1 MKLIN
6 NRYSIIAKIGEGSMG
21 IVYKARDLS
30 LSVDVIV
37 KIINF
42 DMPETPSL
50 EFFKQEFQILRSLRH
65 PHIVGVHD
73 FSAIWS
79 VDGHLV
85 PSQYY
90 LFSMDLIEGWEF
102 LEGIRR
108 VREEKELFRIVG
120 ELLTTMNY
128 IHYNGFLHNDIS
140 SRNIYI
146 TEEDHTVKFLDFGIS
161 EVLEGSDTL
170 IRMKRAGD
178 FNDLIHLL
186 QDISADEYPGL
197 CAFVKEARDVADFEK
212 GGELER
218 LFDIFNA
225 HTPGPPLLPAHP
237 NVDHFYTVST
247 LGLEKHFAP
256 VNDFLK
262 LPQERN
268 KVLFLAG
275 DIYSEVIP
283 FFYESL
289 EILQLETP
297 FLIRFKANTIMDTL
311 NSLIKDLQHIDVE
324 NKFLDTEAP
333 EIKKILAWDDSVLM
347 GDSKF
352 IVYNRLLTILQSLS
366 DKYRLT
372 FSVTYITSKREE
384 IASFLL
390 YLMNGLTGNNLTWI
404 FFDLTFPLEFRKRVL
419 QDTNVIAS
427 FTFETLPRDIFRDSV
442 RRIFLLPESLETYY
456 APFFDVLYQK
466 TKGKCALLATLSRAA
481 LEEGLVSYAQGLY
494 HYDTARIME
503 YPFSFSYDNLWHQ
516 RVDRLSSDEKIILTT
531 LAFYEKYIPWEDTRL
546 LFSDIPD
553 LEKKIHA
560 LVKENLLVVTGGKT
574 PVFSIKGQLFV
585 TFLLEEYPPPEIYA
599 RRTIA
604 FLLGNPDSF
613 VSLESFS
620 FLLAKMKDIKEKMPR
635 LFCRFTIR
643 FLKRYARETHRPEV
657 RQAVSLLEETLP
669 RLPRREL
676 FYRGREALGLFYYYA
691 NKDEKALEIFQSIDA
706 DKLHHD
712 YLLSYYLN
720 YSKLLFF
727 LNEYESSLR
736 MCRKGALLSKK
747 EKNSDFRYYFL
758 NVKGMIYSGRYRENY
773 AMGLYEAVYNY
784 LLRNGVKKELSNFVM
799 NYFNILIMTKN
810 HSLLMHRGKEILK
823 NLKGDP
829 YQVNKAKLHALL
841 QMAQSYLTNSNY
853 SKALEYL
860 NKAYALAKST
870 QSYEEMISILNS
882 RVVAKY
888 YIYFDNERAIEDLK
902 ETIAIA
908 KKHQAPSLADS
919 AFFNIV
925 EAYQDCGRFQEA
937 LEAFR
942 DYARSV
948 IAPHHKK
955 NIQGYLIFLSSGA
968 RLYIRTG
975 QQKKAFFFLRLM
987 RKHMRG
993 SAVMNSGRW
1002 ENLYLMEKAY
1012 YYFFTG
1018 RALRET
1024 AALEDYLM
1032 RQESVEEDAPG
1043 QAPVQEIIEV
1053 MLNLLYA
1060 YHRLGRHED
1069 KNIMWDKVNSLY
1081 PEARTQEKEFNW
1093 PFYQGLV
1100 EEERKKAA
1108 SLFEKGM
1115 LTAIRQ
1121 KDFTHI
1127 DLIAMELLNLLKN
1140 NKVKYFNISL
1150 LLYFSLK
1157 MVYDNLPPHLRPG
1170 WSSVEYIRSVIREVS
1185 EIFSF
1190 LPSSGNILSQKT
1202 DDVVRKVQSALY
1214 RDFTKDNIRKAQAL
1228 NRALWSSDFK
1238 DSLRLILLFLR
1249 KYLLVERIM
1258 ISLNDSH
1265 DSFGEV
1271 KYVNARLYSAREKCD
1286 ETLVQNA
1293 YMKGD
1298 YVIRKDYSFG
1308 SPLTTLVIPLINP
1321 TKKNLSY
1328 RREKRMK
1335 SISFSDIYLG
1345 YIYADTKLPLSNVT
1359 PSSVD
1364 AIKAYTELIQM
1375 IILYNQLH
1383 EDIILDK
1390 TTYLLT
1396 RHAFL
1401 KELKNRL
1408 RHHKGLENK
1417 CAFLMIDI
1425 DHFKKV
1431 NDRYGHQKGDEV
1443 LWKIASLLKKG
1454 IRRNDLIGRYGGEE
1468 FIAVLFNLTRKEA
1481 EKKTEELRQAIEKS
1495 KIMQNMPVTISI
1507 GGAIYPDDS
1516 EWINIL
1522 INQADSALLEAKNRG
1537 RNRALFWNKAL
1548 RSQSHKKDSLYGII
1562 TEDFSRSENMVRN
1575 LLEFFDVSAEDPSL
1589 LFEEMIKRLIIAVPH
1604 THYAYRFTSSSGKE
1618 AEIVQEN
1625 CLFDP
1630 DEVLS
1635 LDPGY
1640 HILANWRYL
1649 KEKTGPIHYD
1659 LIFTFREAFGKGFI
1673 IFSSPTTETEYNEG
1687 HYNLVDKFFQ
1697 IFRCKLQP

>member
-6 NRYSIIAKIGEGSMG
+6 NRYSIISKIGEGSMG

-30 LSVDVIV
+30 LSADVIV

-50 EFFKQEFQILRSLRH
+50 EYFKQEFQILRSLRH
-65 PHIVGVHD
+65 PNIVGVHD

-90 LFSMDLIEGWEF
+90 LFSMDLINGWEF
-102 LEGIRR
+102 LEGLRF
-108 VREEKELFRIVG
+108 VLDEKELFRIVG
-120 ELLTTMNY
+120 ELLSTLNY
-128 IHYNGFLHNDIS
+128 IHFNGFLHNDIS

-146 TEEDHTVKFLDFGIS
+146 TQEEHAVKFLDFGIS
-161 EVLEGSDTL
+161 EVLEGSESL

-178 FNDLIHLL
+178 FADLIHLL
-186 QDISADEYPGL
+186 SQFSDDKFP
-197 CAFVKEARDVADFEK
+197 AFSSFLKEARETTDFEQ
-212 GGELER
+212 GHELER

-225 HTPGPPLLPAHP
+225 HSPGSPLLPAHP
-237 NVDHFYTVST
+237 NVDHYYTVST
-247 LGLEKHFAP
+247 LGLKKHFAP
-256 VNDFLK
+256 VGEFLK
-262 LPQERN
+262 IPQERN

-283 FFYESL
+283 VFYEAL
-289 EILQLETP
+289 EIMQLETP

-311 NSLIKDLQHIDVE
+311 NTLIKDFQHIDVE
-324 NKFLDTEAP
+324 NKYLDPESP

-372 FSVTYITSKREE
+372 ISVTYITSKREE

-390 YLMNGLTGNNLTWI
+390 YLLNGLKGNNITWI

-419 QDTNVIAS
+419 QDSNAIAS
-427 FTFETLPRDIFRDSV
+427 FTFETLPEEVFRDAV
-442 RRIFLLPESLETYY
+442 RQIFLLPGTLDGYY
-456 APFFDVLYQK
+456 VPFFEVLYQK

-481 LEEGLVSYAQGLY
+481 LEEGLVTYSRGRYQF
-494 HYDTARIME
+494 DPVRITE

-516 RVDRLSSDEKIILTT
+516 RVDRLSCEERIILST
-531 LAFYEKYIPWEDTRL
+531 LAFYEKYIPWEDARL

-553 LEKKIHA
+553 LEKRFHN
-560 LVKENLLVVTGGKT
+560 LVKENLLIVTGGKT

-604 FLLGNPDSF
+604 FLLANPDSF
-613 VSLESFS
+613 ASLESFS
-620 FLLAKMKDIKEKMPR
+620 FLLVKMKDIKEKMPH
-635 LFCRFTIR
+635 LFCRFNIR
-643 FLKRYARETHRPEV
+643 FLKRYARDTHRPEV

-669 RLPRREL
+669 LLPRREL

-691 NKDEKALEIFQSIDA
+691 NKDELALEIFKSIDA

-712 YLLSYYLN
+712 HLLSYYLN

-736 MCRKGALLSKK
+736 LCRKGALLSKI
-747 EKNSDFRYYFL
+747 EKNTDFRYYFL
-758 NVKGMIYSGRYRENY
+758 NVKGMIYSGRYKDRH
-773 AMGLYEAVYNY
+773 ALGLYEAVYSY
-784 LLRNGVKKELSNFVM
+784 ILRYGIKKELSNFIM
-799 NYFNILIMTKN
+799 NYFNLLIITKR
-810 HSLLMHRGKEILK
+810 HALLRQRGKEVLK
-823 NLKGDP
+823 RLKGEP

-841 QMAQSYLTNSNY
+841 QMAQSCLSEGNY
-853 SKALEYL
+853 SRALEYL
-860 NKAYALAKST
+860 NKAYALAETT

-908 KKHQAPSLADS
+908 KKHQAAALADS

-925 EAYQDCGRFQEA
+925 ESYQDCGRFEEA

-948 IAPHHKK
+948 IAPNHKK
-955 NIQGYLIFLSSGA
+955 SIPGYLVFLSSGA
-968 RLYIRTG
+968 RLYMRTG
-975 QQKKAFFFLRLM
+975 QRQKAFFFLRLF
-987 RKHMRG
+987 RKYSRR
-993 SAVMNSGRW
+993 SALMNTLRW
-1002 ENLYLMEKAY
+1002 ESLYLIDKAY
-1012 YYFFTG
+1012 YYFCTG
-1018 RALRET
+1018 KTLREID
-1024 AALEDYLM
+1024 ALESYLAL
-1032 RQESVEEDAPG
+1032 QEAEKDNVSA
-1043 QAPVQEIIEV
+1043 QAPIQETLEV

-1060 YHRLGRHED
+1060 YHRLGRQGD
-1069 KNIMWDKVNSLY
+1069 KKALWEKINRLY
-1081 PEARTQEKEFNW
+1081 PDAKNQEKEFNW
-1093 PFYQGLV
+1093 LFYQGLV
-1100 EEERKKAA
+1100 EEEEKKAA
-1108 SLFEKGM
+1108 SLLEKGI
-1115 LTAIRQ
+1115 LAAIRK
-1121 KDFTHI
+1121 KDFKNI
-1127 DLIAMELLNLLKN
+1127 DLIARELLSLSGT
-1140 NKVKYFNISL
+1140 NKVKFYNVAL

-1157 MVYDNLPPHLRPG
+1157 MVHDNLSPDLRRG
-1170 WSSVEYIRSVIREVS
+1170 WMSLENIRSATVEVATV
-1185 EIFSF
+1185 FSS
-1190 LPSSGNILSQKT
+1190 LLSSQNILSQNT
-1202 DDVVRKVQSALY
+1202 DAVVKNVQSVLY
-1214 RDFTKDNIRKAQAL
+1214 RDFTKDNIRKAQVL
-1228 NRALWSSDFK
+1228 NRSLWSSDFK
-1238 DSLRLILLFLR
+1238 DSVRLILLFLR

-1265 DSFGEV
+1265 GSFGEV
-1271 KYVNARLYSAREKCD
+1271 KYVNSRLYSTRETCD

-1293 YMKGD
+1293 YIKGD
-1298 YVIRKDYSFG
+1298 YVIKKEYSFG
-1308 SPLTTLVIPLINP
+1308 SPLTSLVIPLINP
-1321 TKKNLSY
+1321 TKKSLSY

-1345 YIYADTKLPLSNVT
+1345 YIYADTKLPLSNIT

-1401 KELKNRL
+1401 KELKTRL
-1408 RHHKGLENK
+1408 RHQKGPENK

-1443 LWKIASLLKKG
+1443 LWKIASLLKRG

-1468 FIAVLFNLTRKEA
+1468 FIAVLFNMTRQDA
-1481 EKKTEELRQAIEKS
+1481 ERKTEELRQSIEKI
-1495 KIMQNMPVTISI
+1495 KILQNMPITVSI
-1507 GGAIYPDDS
+1507 GCAIYPDDS

-1537 RNRALFWNKAL
+1537 RNRSLFWNKAL

-1562 TEDFSRSENMVRN
+1562 TDDFSRSENMVRN
-1575 LLEFFDVSAEDPSL
+1575 LLEFFDITSDNPAL
-1589 LFEEMIKRLIIAVPH
+1589 IFEEMIKRLIIAVPH
-1604 THYAYRFTSSSGKE
+1604 THYAYRFTAVSGE
-1618 AEIVQEN
+1618 STENVQEN

-1630 DEVLS
+1630 EEISS

-1659 LIFTFREAFGKGFI
+1659 LIFNFREDFGKGFI

-1687 HYNLVDKFFQ
+1687 HYNLVDKFYQ
-1697 IFRCKLQP
+1697 IFRCKLKP